1 MGNNLNFVAIDFETA
16 TAKRNSICQIG
27 ITDVID
33 GKPQSPR
40 TWLVMPP
47 GNEYYDVNIMI
58 HGIHPEDTKN
68 SPLFPQVWEEVSPL
82 LNGKIVVSH
91 NVSFDMYALR
101 DTLDS
106 YQIPYPDFIFYC
118 TLRLAKYIIKGPA
131 LPYSFS
137 LDILLDFLN
146 IPFSNHHDAGA
157 DSLGCAQLLLYLLNS
172 ENATLEELEDK
183 YHFMHG
189 KFSSGSFSSQH
200 STKNY

>member
-1 MGNNLNFVAIDFETA
+1 
-16 TAKRNSICQIG
+16 
-27 ITDVID
+27 
-33 GKPQSPR
+33 
-40 TWLVMPP
+40 
-47 GNEYYDVNIMI
+47 
-58 HGIHPEDTKN
+58 
-68 SPLFPQVWEEVSPL
+68 
-82 LNGKIVVSH
+82 
-91 NVSFDMYALR
+91 MYALR